1 MSMKKGFCIR
11 CITKDAKHRIFTV
24 NSEAEKCYC
33 PRCMKEYTPKEA
45 IGHFNHYL
53 AYLTNQA
60 DMTLQIAR
68 RPDVSYQKYAE
79 VLEYD
84 NDYVP
89 ALLGRISSLIYQS
102 TLRHSRFDD
111 ALLLIDLDID
121 RFHLVSSRAIFIN
134 FLKSANEMATS
145 YEERIYRRLTF
156 KGYFY
161 DVDCVRLYLQRLLE
175 VTRFKAHV
183 KKELEDLNEKETSD
197 LIASQIEQFRKYLHN
212 NLVTISGIQYQFDA
226 IEKDKTPSIKSIEG
240 KIHTGVER
248 FTPKTLNET
257 DKKHHVI
264 KDVVFKSNKTAYHVI
279 NLGLG
284 FAMGIGTL
292 GLILVVLSLFMIG
305 KPLFLPLLIIGLSF
319 NFIGLVFLLVQFIL
333 RRKIKK
339 SRY

>member
-45 IGHFNHYL
+45 IGHFNQYL
-53 AYLTNQA
+53 AFLTNQA

-111 ALLLIDLDID
+111 AILLIDLDLD
-121 RFHLVSSRAIFIN
+121 RFHLVSSKPLFIK
-134 FLKSANEMATS
+134 FLKSANEMSTS
-145 YEERIYRRLTF
+145 YEERVYRRLTF

-161 DVDCVRLYLQRLLE
+161 DEDCVKLYLQRLLE
-175 VTRFKAHV
+175 VTRFKAHI
-183 KKELEDLNEKETSD
+183 KKELELLNEKEASE
-197 LIASQIEQFRKYLHN
+197 LIAGEIEHFRKYLHN
-212 NLVTISGIQYQFDA
+212 NLVTVSGKQYQFDTV
-226 IEKDKTPSIKSIEG
+226 EKDKSPCIKSIEG
-240 KIHTGVER
+240 NAHTGVEKFR
-248 FTPKTLNET
+248 PKTLNET
-257 DKKHHVI
+257 DKKYNVI
-264 KDVVFKSNKTAYHVI
+264 KDVVFKSNETAYHII

-284 FAMGIGTL
+284 FAMGIGTI
-292 GLILVVLSLFMIG
+292 GLLLVILSLIFMG
-305 KPLFLPLLIIGLSF
+305 KPLSLPLLIIGLSF
-319 NFIGLVFLLVQFIL
+319 NLIGLVLLLIQFIL
-333 RRKIKK
+333 RKKVKK